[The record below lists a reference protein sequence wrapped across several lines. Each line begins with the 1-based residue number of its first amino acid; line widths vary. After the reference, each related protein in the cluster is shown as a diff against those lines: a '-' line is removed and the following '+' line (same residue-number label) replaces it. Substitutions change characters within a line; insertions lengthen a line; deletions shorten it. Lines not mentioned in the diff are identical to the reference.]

1 MRDKQSAAEAS
12 VVDQTNLLPKGELL
26 VVFGVLAVSLFICFV
41 DQNGIGVILPTI
53 SKDLNAAD
61 TISWAGTSALIANT
75 VFQVLFGRLSD
86 LFGRK
91 VVFLSALV
99 LLAVCD
105 LLCGFSQNATML
117 YVFRG
122 LAGVANG
129 GITSLSMMIVS
140 DVVTLK
146 ERGKYQGILGACVGL
161 GNMVGPFIAAAFAQH
176 STWRGLFWL
185 VSPLAALCCVI
196 CFFILPASKDSLKLD
211 YRTVSMKI
219 DHWGVLFGSAA
230 IVLILIPVSGGGSY
244 FRWDSPMVISMLA
257 IGGSCALAFFFV
269 EYKVALLPMMP
280 REPTTCYVSLFCN
293 APVCVLLLQNFFF
306 GIVYY
311 SQLYYLPLFFQNAR
325 RMSPIMSA
333 ALVLPITAAQM
344 TLSILSGQY
353 ISRRERYG
361 EVIWLGFFLWTLGVG
376 LTCIFDLTTPIAAI
390 VIILLIQGAGVGL
403 IFQPTLVALQAH
415 CSKDQRAVVI
425 SNRNFLRSLGGA
437 VGLAISAAALQSSL
451 KKAMPSEFASAFSSY
466 DRPDFTALNASE
478 EQIQTILQAYATASR
493 TVFIMNVPF
502 MALCLLGC
510 VLIRDRGLQRP
521 DEPRSGGPDDTL
533 MGVEVEKGDDK
544 IDGVQHTIH
553 DASGLKL
560 IDGREKLTSKGS
572 S

>member
-1 MRDKQSAAEAS
+1 MKEKQALVEAS
-12 VVDQTNLLPKGELL
+12 IVDQTNLLPKKQLL
-26 VVFGVLAVSLFICFV
+26 VVFGVLAISLFICFV

-53 SKDLNAAD
+53 SRDLDAAD

-99 LLAVCD
+99 LLAICD

-117 YVFRG
+117 YIFRG
-122 LAGVANG
+122 FAGVADG

-140 DVVTLK
+140 DIVTLK

-185 VSPLAALCCVI
+185 VSPLAALCCLI
-196 CFFILPASKDSLKLD
+196 CSFILPPSKGSPKQDFRIITK
-211 YRTVSMKI
+211 KI
-219 DHWGVLFGSAA
+219 DYWGILFGSAA
-230 IVLILIPVSGGGSY
+230 IILILIPVSGGGSY
-244 FRWDSPMVISMLA
+244 FSWNSPLVISMLA
-257 IGGSCALAFFFV
+257 VGGSCALAFLFV
-269 EYKVALLPMMP
+269 EHKIAVLPMMP
-280 REPTTCYVSLFCN
+280 LSLFKN
-293 APVCVLLLQNFFF
+293 PPVCVLLLQNFLF

-325 RMSPIMSA
+325 RMSPITSA

-361 EVIWLGFFLWTLGVG
+361 EVIWAGFFLWTVGVG
-376 LTCIFDLTTPIAAI
+376 LTCIFDLNTPIAAI
-390 VIILLIQGAGVGL
+390 VVILFIQGAGVGL

-415 CSKDQRAVVI
+415 CSKEQRAVVI

-437 VGLAISAAALQSSL
+437 VGLAISAAALQNSL
-451 KKAMPSEFASAFSSY
+451 RKAMPPQFASTLSSY
-466 DRPDFTALNASE
+466 DIPDFGALRASP
-478 EQIQTILQAYATASR
+478 EQIQDLLQAYATASR

-502 MALCLLGC
+502 MGLCLIGC
-510 VLIRDRGLQRP
+510 LLIKDRGLQRP
-521 DEPRSGGPDDTL
+521 DEVLQTDLSKDET
-533 MGVEVEKGDDK
+533 V
-544 IDGVQHTIH
+544 
-553 DASGLKL
+553 
-560 IDGREKLTSKGS
+560 GRKES
-572 S
+572 

>member
-12 VVDQTNLLPKGELL
+12 VVDQTNLLPKRELL

-53 SKDLNAAD
+53 SRDLDAAD

-99 LLAVCD
+99 LLASCD

-140 DVVTLK
+140 DIVTLK

-176 STWRGLFWL
+176 STWRGIFWL

-196 CFFILPASKDSLKLD
+196 CFFTLPPSKDNLKLD
-211 YRTVSMKI
+211 FKTVSKKI
-219 DHWGVLFGSAA
+219 DYWGVLFGSAA

-280 REPTTCYVSLFCN
+280 LSLFCN

-390 VIILLIQGAGVGL
+390 VVILLIQGAGVGL

-415 CSKDQRAVVI
+415 CTKGQRAVVI

-451 KKAMPSEFASAFSSY
+451 KKAMPAEFASAFSSY
-466 DRPDFTALNASE
+466 DSPNFATLGASE
-478 EQIQTILQAYATASR
+478 EQIQAILQAYATASR

-502 MALCLLGC
+502 MAVCLLGC
-510 VLIRDRGLQRP
+510 VLIKDRGLQRP
-521 DEPRSGGPDDTL
+521 DEPQSGGSGDNL

-544 IDGVQHTIH
+544 TDSVQHAIR
-553 DASGLKL
+553 DAPELKL
-560 IDGREKLTSKGS
+560 VDGREKSTRKGS
-572 S
+572 P

>member
-1 MRDKQSAAEAS
+1 MQDKQVAAEAS
-12 VVDQTNLLPKGELL
+12 IVDQTNLLPERQLL
-26 VVFGVLAVSLFICFV
+26 IVFGVLAISLFICFV

-53 SKDLNAAD
+53 SRDLDATD

-91 VVFLSALV
+91 IVFLSALI
-99 LLAVCD
+99 LLAICD
-105 LLCGFSQNATML
+105 LLCGFSQNAVML
-117 YVFRG
+117 YIFRA

-140 DVVTLK
+140 DIVTLK

-185 VSPLAALCCVI
+185 VSPLAALCCLV
-196 CFFILPASKDSLKLD
+196 CFFVLPPSNQSSKLD
-211 YRTVSMKI
+211 FRTVIKKI
-219 DHWGVLFGSAA
+219 DYWGIFFGSAA

-244 FRWDSPMVISMLA
+244 FVWDSPLVISMLA
-257 IGGSCALAFFFV
+257 VGGICALAFFFV
-269 EYKVALLPMMP
+269 ECKIALLPMMP
-280 REPTTCYVSLFCN
+280 LSLFTN
-293 APVCVLLLQNFFF
+293 APVCVLLLQNFLF

-325 RMSPIMSA
+325 KMSAITSA

-344 TLSILSGQY
+344 IFSILSGQY

-361 EVIWLGFFLWTLGVG
+361 EVIWTGFFLWTLGVG
-376 LTCIFDLTTPIAAI
+376 LICIFDLGTPIAAI
-390 VIILLIQGAGVGL
+390 VVILLIQGAGVGL

-415 CSKDQRAVVI
+415 CSKEQRAVVI

-437 VGLAISAAALQSSL
+437 VGLAISAAALQNSL
-451 KKAMPSEFASAFSSY
+451 KKAMPPEFSAFLSSY
-466 DRPDFTALNASE
+466 DTPDFEALGASP
-478 EQIQTILQAYATASR
+478 EQIEAVLQAYATASR
-493 TVFIMNVPF
+493 TVFIMNAPF
-502 MALCLLGC
+502 MGLCLIGC
-510 VLIRDRGLQRP
+510 ILIKDRGLQRP
-521 DEPRSGGPDDTL
+521 NEVQQIASREDVTDVAEKRLEDKVVGILQSVHGASTPELTDDVKSLHEPETR
-533 MGVEVEKGDDK
+533 
-544 IDGVQHTIH
+544 
-553 DASGLKL
+553 
-560 IDGREKLTSKGS
+560 
-572 S
+572 